1 MMSNNDL
8 SSIER
13 LILLLNQKSLRETE
27 QRYNEAMDNVRELR
41 EMMGLNSLLVDSN
54 GVPIEDSQNNFI
66 KAL

>member
-13 LILLLNQKSLRETE
+13 LILLLNQKNLRETE

>member
-1 MMSNNDL
+1 MMGNNDL

-27 QRYNEAMDNVRELR
+27 QKYNEAMDNLRELR
-41 EMMGLNSLLVDSN
+41 ETMGLNSLIVDSN

>member
-41 EMMGLNSLLVDSN
+41 EMMGLNSLIVDSN
-54 GVPIEDSQNNFI
+54 GLPIEDSQNNFI

>member
-13 LILLLNQKSLRETE
+13 LILLLNQKNLRETE
-27 QRYNEAMDNVRELR
+27 QRYNEAMSNLRELR
-41 EMMGLNSLLVDSN
+41 ETMGLNSLVVDSN
-54 GVPIEDSQNNFI
+54 GVPVEDSQNNFI

>member
-1 MMSNNDL
+1 MMGNNDL

-27 QRYNEAMDNVRELR
+27 QKYNEAMDNVRELR

>member
-41 EMMGLNSLLVDSN
+41 EMMGLNSLIVDSN

>member
-1 MMSNNDL
+1 MNNNDL

-13 LILLLNQKSLRETE
+13 LILLLNQKSLKETE

-66 KAL
+66 KAV

>member
-13 LILLLNQKSLRETE
+13 LILLLNQKSLKETE

-54 GVPIEDSQNNFI
+54 GVSIEDSQNNFI

>member
-27 QRYNEAMDNVRELR
+27 QRYNEAMDNLRELR
-41 EMMGLNSLLVDSN
+41 ETMGLNSLIVDSN
-54 GVPIEDSQNNFI
+54 DVPIEDSQNNFI

>member
-27 QRYNEAMDNVRELR
+27 QRYNEAMDNLRELR
-41 EMMGLNSLLVDSN
+41 ETMGLNSLIVDSN

>member
-41 EMMGLNSLLVDSN
+41 EMMGLNSLIVDSN
-54 GVPIEDSQNNFI
+54 GVPIEDNQNNFI

>member
-13 LILLLNQKSLRETE
+13 LILLLNQKNLRETE

-41 EMMGLNSLLVDSN
+41 ETMGLNSLIVDSN